1 MYEVLL
7 CHRRNRQ
14 VSGKAFHTQW
24 GDERRRLVLGLKE
37 QLGYNRYSQLHQLS
51 RWNILYQAIRL
62 SRSWPF
68 TAFFSALRG
77 LPLPPLFRDRGTE
90 REEQWDLVEAFW
102 YPSRE
107 ALLHSLTSQAGAE
120 AGSRLA
126 ADGKRWVRRT
136 AVITAEVFVAN
147 EDSTLRYPRIVTL
160 FCLRTLSSMTREQM
174 LDHWGTSHKK
184 LVMSLQ
190 SALKYRKYDQLHVRS
205 APELTTVVE
214 NLGGS
219 AGEEF
224 DGVAAL
230 VYGSQWELVRALVNP
245 RTQIANLKL
254 VKDEVTFIDH
264 TRSALVFGRED
275 SFER

>member
-1 MYEVLL
+1 
-7 CHRRNRQ
+7 
-14 VSGKAFHTQW
+14 
-24 GDERRRLVLGLKE
+24 
-37 QLGYNRYSQLHQLS
+37 
-51 RWNILYQAIRL
+51 
-62 SRSWPF
+62 
-68 TAFFSALRG
+68 
-77 LPLPPLFRDRGTE
+77 LFRDRGTE

-107 ALLHSLTSQAGAE
+107 ALLHALTSQAGAE
-120 AGSRLA
+120 AGSQLA

-160 FCLRTLSSMTREQM
+160 FCLRALSSMTREQM
-174 LDHWGTSHKK
+174 LDYWGTSHKK
-184 LVMSLQ
+184 LVMSLR

-205 APELTTVVE
+205 APELTTAVE

-230 VYGSQWELVRALVNP
+230 AYGSQWELVRGLVNP
-245 RTQIANLKL
+245 RTQFANLKL
-254 VKDEVTFIDH
+254 VKDEVTFIDG